1 MTAAFERLRA
11 RMATEEPSPR
21 LSTVLAAIGDP
32 GTRVVQGDADVE
44 ITEVTCDSRR
54 VRPKALFFALPGHA
68 SDGMRYVGEAL
79 RAGASAI
86 VLPASRATEGALVAA
101 ELRGGASL
109 PVVAAD
115 EPRKLLG
122 LAAAELAGRPSERM
136 TVVGVTGTSGKT
148 STTYFCESIAREAGI
163 GAGVLGTIEQ
173 RWAGQIVAAD
183 LTTPDAVELQK
194 VFASMRQA
202 GVSHVFMEVSS
213 HALALDRLAG
223 TALTAGV
230 YTNLSR
236 DHLDYHGDLAEYEAA
251 KAKLFREVLPSSP
264 RAAFAVL
271 NATDPR
277 IRGLARETTVPAVTF
292 GAGGD
297 TDVEDVALHAGGIR
311 GTLRLGGERVP
322 FETRLIG
329 SPHLANLLAAATV
342 CWRLGFS
349 TEAIARGIGALG
361 RVPGR
366 LESMDLGQPFRVVV
380 DYAHK
385 PDALERTLESL
396 RGLTTG
402 RLIAVFGCGGDRDRG
417 KRPVMGEIAGRLA
430 DLVIITSDNPR
441 TEDPMAIIDAIVPG
455 VQGANC
461 TSVAQEALGQGG
473 VAEYAV
479 VPERRA
485 AIDRAI
491 AIAREG
497 DVVVIAGKGHEDY
510 QIVGTTKWHLDDR
523 EEVCRALS
531 RRGFAADGTGTTP

>member
-1 MTAAFERLRA
+1 MTAAFDRLRA
-11 RMATEEPSPR
+11 RMATEEPSLR
-21 LSTVLAAIGDP
+21 LSTMLAAIGDP
-32 GTRVVQGDADVE
+32 GTRVVRGSADVD
-44 ITEVTCDSRR
+44 VTQVSCDSRQ
-54 VRPKALFFALPGHA
+54 VRPGALFFALPGHA
-68 SDGMRYVGEAL
+68 SDGMRFVGDAV
-79 RAGASAI
+79 RAGAAAI
-86 VLPASRATEGALVAA
+86 VVPAGAA
-101 ELRGGASL
+101 ESAREAAASAGGSAVSI
-109 PVVAAD
+109 VSSED
-115 EPRKLLG
+115 PRRLVG
-122 LAAAELAGRPSERM
+122 LAAAELAGRPTERM
-136 TVVGVTGTSGKT
+136 TVVGITGTSGKT

-163 GAGVLGTIEQ
+163 DAGVLGTIEH
-173 RWAGQIVAAD
+173 RYAGQTVAAD
-183 LTTPDAVELQK
+183 LTTPDAVELQRL
-194 VFASMRQA
+194 FAGMRQA

-223 TALTAGV
+223 TALTGGV

-236 DHLDYHGDLAEYEAA
+236 DHLDYHGDLVEYEAA
-251 KAKLFREVLPSSP
+251 KAKLFREVLPRSP

-271 NATDPR
+271 NAADPR
-277 IRGLARETTVPAVTF
+277 VRGLARATTVPAVSF
-292 GAGGD
+292 GEGGD
-297 TDVEDVALHAGGIR
+297 VDAEDVELGARGIR

-322 FETRLIG
+322 FETSLIG
-329 SPHLANLLAAATV
+329 APHLANLLAAATT

-349 TEAIARGIGALG
+349 TDAIARGIAALRG
-361 RVPGR
+361 VPGR
-366 LESMDLGQPFRVVV
+366 LESIDRGQPFRVVV

-396 RGLTTG
+396 RGLTQG
-402 RLIAVFGCGGDRDRG
+402 RLVAVFGCGGDRDRG

-455 VQGANC
+455 VQAANC
-461 TSVAQEALGQGG
+461 TPVAQEALGQGG

-510 QIVGTTKWHLDDR
+510 QIVGTKKWHLDDR